1 MDLKK
6 DLLLRSGARLYS
18 LGVDLEGAK
27 EKIIMLLD
35 AGTEYSSPEMLC
47 AVLEYTELK
56 QQWEELEREHLKLRD
71 EIVG

>member
-35 AGTEYSSPEMLC
+35 AGTEYSSPEMLY